1 MASILNNPSAITALQ
16 SLRATQ
22 NALSV
27 AQKQVSTGYKIGGA
41 EDNASTWSI
50 AEAMKSDK
58 AALSTIS
65 DALSESSSILNVA
78 NAAVKSAIS
87 VMNDIKSAL
96 VQAQQPG
103 ADTSKILTSLQQLG
117 QQLTSVV
124 SSATFTGMNVL
135 DGSETG
141 SVSFVASY
149 NNGGGGAASTVGTID
164 LNITDLTNAASGG
177 ILEAAQATGA
187 TAATD
192 FTALVS
198 GDLAAATIFDPE
210 SKVERS
216 VRTVKENSQSQN
228 NASNANTTVERN
240 IPQAGQNN
248 NDGRQSS
255 DQNRKSEDAMRQSFA
270 LSLCGE
276 TGDGDRALGDGVD
289 LSVDAGERGEHKRA
303 AHQRCGVAH

>member
-16 SLRATQ
+16 SLRSTQ
-22 NALSV
+22 SALSV
-27 AQKQVSTGYKIGGA
+27 AQKQVSTGFKIGGA

-50 AEAMKSDK
+50 AESMKSDK

-87 VMNDIKSAL
+87 VMNEIKRAL

-103 ADTSKILTSLQQLG
+103 AETSKILTSLEQLG
-117 QQLTSVV
+117 NQLKSVV

-135 DGSETG
+135 DGSESG

-149 NNGGGGAASTVGTID
+149 NNGGGSSASTIGTID
-164 LNITDLTNAASGG
+164 LNITDLTNSGGTG

-192 FTALVS
+192 FTTLVT
-198 GDLAAATIFDPE
+198 GDLAAGTIADTLSNADKAIADLTTYAAEIGATQSRI
-210 SKVERS
+210 
-216 VRTVKENSQSQN
+216 TSQN
-228 NASNANTTVERN
+228 EFIKTMTEALTTGVSSLVDADMNEASTRL
-240 IPQAGQNN
+240 QALQTQQQLGVQ
-248 NDGRQSS
+248 
-255 DQNRKSEDAMRQSFA
+255 A
-270 LSLCGE
+270 LSIANQNAQMILK
-276 TGDGDRALGDGVD
+276 LF
-289 LSVDAGERGEHKRA
+289 
-303 AHQRCGVAH
+303 Q

>member
-22 NALSV
+22 NALST

-50 AEAMKSDK
+50 AESMKSDK

-117 QQLTSVV
+117 KQLDSVV

-135 DGSETG
+135 DGTQTG

-149 NNGGGGAASTVGTID
+149 NNGGGGGASTVGTID
-164 LNITDLTNAASGG
+164 LSVTALTNAGGTG
-177 ILEAAQATGA
+177 ILEAAQATGSGG
-187 TAATD
+187 ATD
-192 FTALVS
+192 FTALTS
-198 GDLAAATIFDPE
+198 GDLAAGTIADTLSNADKAIADLTTYGAEIGATQ
-210 SKVERS
+210 SRV
-216 VRTVKENSQSQN
+216 TSQN
-228 NASNANTTVERN
+228 EFIKTMTESLTTGISSLVDADMNEASTRL
-240 IPQAGQNN
+240 QALQTQQQLGVQ
-248 NDGRQSS
+248 
-255 DQNRKSEDAMRQSFA
+255 A
-270 LSLCGE
+270 LSIANQNAQMILK
-276 TGDGDRALGDGVD
+276 LF
-289 LSVDAGERGEHKRA
+289 
-303 AHQRCGVAH
+303 Q